1 MWNDSFAFLNCGKVA
16 HEASLV
22 TCHMPM
28 MMIVE
33 PKNVIQVMGSPK
45 KITPPKAEQI
55 VAMVLKVDILVTL
68 IIPQA

>member
-45 KITPPKAEQI
+45 RSHRQKQSRSW
-55 VAMVLKVDILVTL
+55 
-68 IIPQA
+68 QWY